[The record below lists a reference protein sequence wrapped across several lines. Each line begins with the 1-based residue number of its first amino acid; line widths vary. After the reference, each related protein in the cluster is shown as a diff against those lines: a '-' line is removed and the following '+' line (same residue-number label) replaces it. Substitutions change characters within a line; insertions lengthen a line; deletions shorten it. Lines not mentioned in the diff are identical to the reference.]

1 MISSFSTVNSFIC
14 SAIFSRTQFSFRAS
28 SLVNKEAND
37 STNKSAVSLGQV
49 VVCPLAFGKQDTVL
63 FDFFLFLRYAISL
76 LGFCFT
82 FLASFFFII
91 FSKFPFYNFIFF
103 FSFKG
108 RREIE
113 MLKVC
118 HALFFSFR
126 ARRSFEP
133 SHRTLRIVLVIPIF
147 HFLCKILQSSK
158 FIAKSKRP
166 QKQTTKFCIGSAKK
180 KTKTKHPRLSV
191 LSFLTA
197 KSGQSD
203 HDEVRSDFEVSVDSF

>member
-1 MISSFSTVNSFIC
+1 MNSFIC
-14 SAIFSRTQFSFRAS
+14 SAIFSRTQFSFRAFP
-28 SLVNKEAND
+28 LVKTEAND
-37 STNKSAVSLGQV
+37 STSKSAVSLGQV
-49 VVCPLAFGKQDTVL
+49 VVCPLAFRKQDTVL
-63 FDFFLFLRYAISL
+63 FDFFLFLRYAKNL

-82 FLASFFFII
+82 FLAS
-91 FSKFPFYNFIFF
+91 SF
-103 FSFKG
+103 FSESSLSFRSTNLYFSSASRADVRLKCHG
-108 RREIE
+108 E

-118 HALFFSFR
+118 HTLSFSFR

-133 SHRTLRIVLVIPIF
+133 SQGTLRIGIGIPIY

-166 QKQTTKFCIGSAKK
+166 QKQPTKFCIGSAKNK
-180 KTKTKHPRLSV
+180 SKTKHPRLSV

-203 HDEVRSDFEVSVDSF
+203 QDEVQSDFEVRVDSF